1 MRIGKQ
7 RVVIPILPVKPG
19 QLYPNQGSWVAPFLK
34 PVIEQFQ
41 EMCSNI
47 DKAHIQHV
55 GKSQM
60 KLEEDPWDNYLYFDS
75 KYILPLI
82 CHSQDL
88 TITEQVL
95 LALFLN
101 HQVSEQTISQFSL
114 KSADLVKELIKFTKS
129 NPEDD
134 DEDLIGRL
142 EHACSNPTD
151 SQTTN
156 EIFKSCERVFKM
168 FYLAMQ
174 M

>member
-1 MRIGKQ
+1 
-7 RVVIPILPVKPG
+7 
-19 QLYPNQGSWVAPFLK
+19 
-34 PVIEQFQ
+34 
-41 EMCSNI
+41 
-47 DKAHIQHV
+47 
-55 GKSQM
+55 
-60 KLEEDPWDNYLYFDS
+60 
-75 KYILPLI
+75 
-82 CHSQDL
+82 
-88 TITEQVL
+88 
-95 LALFLN
+95 
-101 HQVSEQTISQFSL
+101 L